1 MPTKRKPKY
10 VPPVAVDGEY
20 AVDALFAKL
29 FPTQATKDPTAKRFG
44 TAYRSPP
51 KPPPEEARPV
61 RRRSPLAEDRPELTE
76 KPRP

>member
-10 VPPVAVDGEY
+10 VPPVDVDGEY

-29 FPTQATKDPTAKRFG
+29 FPRQAQKDPAVKRSG

-51 KPPPEEARPV
+51 EPPPEKARPV
-61 RRRSPLAEDRPELTE
+61 RRRPLAGDLPAPPDRPNQ
-76 KPRP
+76 